1 MVSLRIT
8 LGCGNH
14 VISFATR
21 IVKNSFVKKTIG
33 LFSVEV
39 RLVDVVR
46 CFLLFAILVSPMVLS
61 VSDTRAG
68 VSIKPES
75 YGYFDFPTCVRYAL
89 IHSDALT
96 KNRIDIQLASVDLK
110 DAHSEVLPT
119 LQVATTYYFA
129 QTVNIYNPTATPW
142 SVQFQMINWN
152 PYLALLKIKTKS
164 IMVDIAKT
172 SHLDKISDT
181 TANIAK
187 IFYGIHALE
196 KSIRGSKQI
205 MALSQDKLNFGRSK
219 NDQGK
224 IDPLELQ
231 GLQNNFRSQQI
242 SVKSLENELQEKVSQ
257 LKAMI
262 GYHPDYHLP
271 LDTRDASNQI
281 LNGFQPKRITFAD
294 VQGGNLQ
301 LKVSAKKEQ
310 MQSSVVAGAYVALVP
325 QPQLVFSQDANV
337 PNAASGLNLGIGLN
351 YMLWDGFRRVRDIK
365 RQKLL
370 AQKYNLDREELSQ
383 QLYLRF
389 KKLKS
394 GMSLSSERES
404 LSREQAKLADLA
416 EEKALSSYKS
426 GQIDYN
432 QYTDHRIKKT
442 QAHLDAATSLQ
453 PRVNDL
459 IDLATIT
466 GGLNKYNA
474 AIRY

>member
-1 MVSLRIT
+1 M
-8 LGCGNH
+8 
-14 VISFATR
+14 SFATR
-21 IVKNSFVKKTIG
+21 TVYNSLVKIFIG
-33 LFSVEV
+33 LILVKV
-39 RLVDVVR
+39 RPVDVLR
-46 CFLLFAILVSPMVLS
+46 CFVLLSVLGSSIVLS
-61 VSDTRAG
+61 VSGASAEAG
-68 VSIKPES
+68 IKPES

-89 IHSDALT
+89 VHSDSLT

-110 DAHSEVLPT
+110 DAHSEILPT
-119 LQVATTYYFA
+119 LQVSTTYYLT
-129 QTVNIYNPTATPW
+129 QTVNIYNPQATPW
-142 SVQFQMINWN
+142 SVQFQMVNWN
-152 PYLALLKIKTKS
+152 PYLALLKIKSKS

-172 SHLDKISDT
+172 SHFDKISDT

-187 IFYGIHALE
+187 IFYGIHTLE

-205 MALSQDKLNFGRSK
+205 LALAQDKLTFGRSK

-224 IDPLELQ
+224 IDPLDLQ
-231 GLQNNFRSQQI
+231 GLQNDFRSQQI
-242 SVKSLENELQEKVSQ
+242 KVKSLENELQEKISQ

-271 LDTRDASNQI
+271 LDTRDAVNQI
-281 LNGFQPKRITFAD
+281 LNGFRPNWITFTD

-301 LKVSAKKEQ
+301 LKISAKKEQ
-310 MQSSVVAGAYVALVP
+310 MQSNAVTGAYVALVP

-351 YMLWDGFRRVRDIK
+351 YMLWDGFKRARDIK
-365 RQKLL
+365 RQKLM
-370 AQKYNLDREELSQ
+370 AQKYNLDREQLSQ

-394 GMSLSSERES
+394 GMGLSSEKES

-416 EEKALSSYKS
+416 EEKALSNYKS
-426 GQIDYN
+426 GLIDYS
-432 QYTDHRIKKT
+432 QYMDQRIKKT
-442 QAHLDAATSLQ
+442 QAHLDASTSLQ

-459 IDLATIT
+459 IDLATIS

>member
-1 MVSLRIT
+1 M
-8 LGCGNH
+8 
-14 VISFATR
+14 ISFATR
-21 IVKNSFVKKTIG
+21 TADSSCVKIFMGLILFKVRPVNVLRCIFLLAVLCGSFVLPVSG
-33 LFSVEV
+33 ANAEV
-39 RLVDVVR
+39 L
-46 CFLLFAILVSPMVLS
+46 
-61 VSDTRAG
+61 
-68 VSIKPES
+68 IKPES

-89 IHSDALT
+89 VHSDTLT

-110 DAHSEVLPT
+110 DAHSEILPT
-119 LQVATTYYFA
+119 LQVSTTYYLT
-129 QTVNIYNPTATPW
+129 QTVNIYNPNATPW
-142 SVQFQMINWN
+142 SVQFQMVNWN

-172 SHLDKISDT
+172 SHFDKISET

-187 IFYGIHALE
+187 IFYGIHTLE

-205 MALSQDKLNFGRSK
+205 LALVQDKLSYGRSK

-224 IDPLELQ
+224 IDPLDLQ
-231 GLQNNFRSQQI
+231 GLQNDFRSQQI
-242 SVKSLENELQEKVSQ
+242 KVKSLENELQEKVSQ
-257 LKAMI
+257 LKAII
-262 GYHPDYHLP
+262 GYHPDYYLP
-271 LDTRDASNQI
+271 LDTRDAVNQI
-281 LNGFQPKRITFAD
+281 LYGFKPSWITFAD

-301 LKVSAKKEQ
+301 LKISAKKEQ
-310 MQSSVVAGAYVALVP
+310 MQSNAVTGAYVALVP

-351 YMLWDGFRRVRDIK
+351 YMLWDGFKRARDIK

-389 KKLKS
+389 KKLRS
-394 GMSLSSERES
+394 GMGLSSEKES

-416 EEKALSSYKS
+416 EEKALSNYKS
-426 GQIDYN
+426 GLIDYS
-432 QYTDHRIKKT
+432 QYVDQRIKKT
-442 QAHLDAATSLQ
+442 QAHLDASSSLQ

-459 IDLATIT
+459 IDLATIS